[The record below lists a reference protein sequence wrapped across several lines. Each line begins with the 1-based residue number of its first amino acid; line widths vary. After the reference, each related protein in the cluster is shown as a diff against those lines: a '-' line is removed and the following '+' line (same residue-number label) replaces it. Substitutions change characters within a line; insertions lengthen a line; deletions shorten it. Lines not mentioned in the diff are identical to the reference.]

1 MEERFLKCFNINFNK
16 ITDTILLELICILNN
31 KINIFDR
38 EYYKAKDKEKLKS
51 QILTDCIYNKELID
65 KEVVKLFEG

>member
-1 MEERFLKCFNINFNK
+1 MEERFSKCFNINFNK

-51 QILTDCIYNKELID
+51 KILTDCIYNKELID